1 MEAVFLHAE
10 LTIGRAARAAGCT
23 VPTVRYYEEIGLL
36 SVVNRTASGHRVY
49 AHSTVEQL
57 KLIRRCRD
65 FGMAIKDIN
74 ALIAVST
81 SPAECDAALALINEH
96 RGNLR
101 DRIAELKSLERAL
114 AVMAARCEATCVG
127 GAAPCCTIYS
137 DLAESG

>member
-1 MEAVFLHAE
+1 MPTE

-36 SVVNRTASGHRVY
+36 PAVNRTASGHRLY
-49 AHSTVEQL
+49 TRATVEQL

-65 FGMAIKDIN
+65 FGMTIKDII

-96 RGNLR
+96 RANLR

-114 AVMAARCEATCVG
+114 AVMAARCADTCVG
-127 GAAPCCTIYS
+127 GAASCCTIYG
-137 DLAESG
+137 DLAMTG

>member
-1 MEAVFLHAE
+1 MPAE

-36 SVVNRTASGHRVY
+36 RAVNRTASGHRLY
-49 AHSTVEQL
+49 THATVEQL

-65 FGMAIKDIN
+65 FGMAIKDII

-81 SPAECDAALALINEH
+81 SPAECDAALALINVH
-96 RGNLR
+96 RTNLR

-114 AVMAARCEATCVG
+114 AVMAARCADTCVG
-127 GAAPCCTIYS
+127 GAASCCTIYS
-137 DLAESG
+137 DLAMTD

>member
-1 MEAVFLHAE
+1 MPAE

-36 SVVNRTASGHRVY
+36 RAVNRTASGHRLY
-49 AHSTVEQL
+49 TRATVEQL

-65 FGMAIKDIN
+65 FGMAIKDII

-81 SPAECDAALALINEH
+81 ATAECDEALALINDH
-96 RGNLR
+96 RANLR

-114 AVMAARCEATCVG
+114 AVMAARCADTCVG
-127 GAAPCCTIYS
+127 GAASCCTIYS
-137 DLAESG
+137 DLAMTG